1 MFLERAQVEA
11 ALPGYELGPTL
22 GQGASGIVVEGRH
35 RQITRQ
41 VAIKV
46 LTRAGPAYR
55 AGFRREAD
63 VLAGLDHPHIVRIYD
78 YVERGELSLLV
89 MEHLPGGTLRSRL
102 AEASPAMACAVGLA
116 AADALAA
123 AHTAGVLHRDVK
135 PSNILFARDGAP
147 KLVDFGISKFFGGT
161 STSVHSIVGT
171 PGYMAPEQIGGERV
185 GPGTDLYALGVVL
198 FRLLTGTMPID
209 PSLPPAQLWRR
220 QLEQPAPAPPGVPEP
235 LAGVVSRALG
245 RQLRDRPASAREFA
259 LQLAAAATT
268 VLGSGW
274 LAASGVAVRADREVL
289 EAAHGPA
296 VRTADP
302 AASPGPV
309 GRLGTAGEPDTA
321 GAVASATE
329 HPSILTA
336 TTLVP
341 PPPADPWP
349 PEYPSTDPEAAE
361 DEALVIDLGPG
372 GSRGRRTGRQ
382 PRASRITLAAAAGI
396 VAVTVTL
403 LAILLPRNSGDQAG
417 SDDGPIATAS
427 GPSAAA
433 VSGGATRLGK
443 RLLGGPAGPADTANA
458 VVTGLAVGAD
468 GVQVAVGRHTSAA
481 GTAEPAGSTP
491 VAWSSA
497 DGHTWRTADVRRPAA
512 RRQRRQRRQH
522 DERGDLP

>member
-135 PSNILFARDGAP
+135 PSNIPFARDGAP

-185 GPGTDLYALGVVL
+185 GSGTDLYALGVVL

-220 QLEQPAPAPPGVPEP
+220 QLEQPAPPH
-235 LAGVVSRALG
+235 
-245 RQLRDRPASAREFA
+245 RPASPNRWRASSAGRSA
-259 LQLAAAATT
+259 
-268 VLGSGW
+268 GSYAIGRRPRASSRCSSPPPPPSSGRDGW
-274 LAASGVAVRADREVL
+274 
-289 EAAHGPA
+289 P
-296 VRTADP
+296 P
-302 AASPGPV
+302 AASPSVLTERSSKRP
-309 GRLGTAGEPDTA
+309 TAPP
-321 GAVASATE
+321 SAQ
-329 HPSILTA
+329 PI
-336 TTLVP
+336 
-341 PPPADPWP
+341 PPPAQGRSGGWARPASRTLP
-349 PEYPSTDPEAAE
+349 GRSRLRPST
-361 DEALVIDLGPG
+361 LR
-372 GSRGRRTGRQ
+372 S
-382 PRASRITLAAAAGI
+382 
-396 VAVTVTL
+396 
-403 LAILLPRNSGDQAG
+403 
-417 SDDGPIATAS
+417 
-427 GPSAAA
+427 
-433 VSGGATRLGK
+433 
-443 RLLGGPAGPADTANA
+443 
-458 VVTGLAVGAD
+458 
-468 GVQVAVGRHTSAA
+468 
-481 GTAEPAGSTP
+481 
-491 VAWSSA
+491 
-497 DGHTWRTADVRRPAA
+497 
-512 RRQRRQRRQH
+512 
-522 DERGDLP
+522 

>member
-22 GQGASGIVVEGRH
+22 GQGSSGIVVEGRH

-55 AGFRREAD
+55 DGFRREAD

-102 AEASPAMACAVGLA
+102 AETSPAMACAVGLA

-123 AHTAGVLHRDVK
+123 AHTAGVLHRDIK

-161 STSVHSIVGT
+161 STSVHSIAGT

-245 RQLRDRPASAREFA
+245 RRLRDRPASAREFA
-259 LQLAAAATT
+259 LQLAAAATA
-268 VLGSGW
+268 VLGPGW
-274 LAASGVAVRADREVL
+274 LVASDVAVRADRE
-289 EAAHGPA
+289 
-296 VRTADP
+296 
-302 AASPGPV
+302 
-309 GRLGTAGEPDTA
+309 
-321 GAVASATE
+321 
-329 HPSILTA
+329 
-336 TTLVP
+336 
-341 PPPADPWP
+341 
-349 PEYPSTDPEAAE
+349 
-361 DEALVIDLGPG
+361 
-372 GSRGRRTGRQ
+372 
-382 PRASRITLAAAAGI
+382 
-396 VAVTVTL
+396 
-403 LAILLPRNSGDQAG
+403 
-417 SDDGPIATAS
+417 
-427 GPSAAA
+427 
-433 VSGGATRLGK
+433 
-443 RLLGGPAGPADTANA
+443 
-458 VVTGLAVGAD
+458 
-468 GVQVAVGRHTSAA
+468 
-481 GTAEPAGSTP
+481 
-491 VAWSSA
+491 
-497 DGHTWRTADVRRPAA
+497 
-512 RRQRRQRRQH
+512 
-522 DERGDLP
+522 